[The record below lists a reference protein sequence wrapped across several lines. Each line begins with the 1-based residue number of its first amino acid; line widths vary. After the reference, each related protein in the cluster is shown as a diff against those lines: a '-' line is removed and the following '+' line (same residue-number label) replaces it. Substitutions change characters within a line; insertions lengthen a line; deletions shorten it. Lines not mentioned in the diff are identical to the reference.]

1 MDSGSLSSL
10 LRVLIFSLLGALH
23 HSNGNKNDCPCQPIP
38 PLALTEPPS
47 EECFRINSSFRYTC
61 VPGYVRKAGTSNLI
75 RCKEGGVWTTPSLSC
90 IRDPKITTTITI
102 QPPDPTTPSSSQK
115 TYTAS
120 TSASTLQ
127 GRTEPTTFV
136 LQSQSDYTQDSVNV
150 ISEAAWKSS
159 IPPSTFQSNNSQN
172 YETMTGLGSK
182 TTAILLSASFGI
194 LVFIG
199 ISVFFYRR
207 RTTDNILPQ
216 AAEEVIP
223 INHLTS

>member
-127 GRTEPTTFV
+127 
-136 LQSQSDYTQDSVNV
+136 DSVNV